1 MSSKSNKAEIRELL
15 KRRDFEEL
23 KRWGGSVRNPQRI
36 LLSLAYD
43 IDDLVRWRSIEAIGK
58 VAEIQAESDIEKV
71 RDLIRRLL
79 WLMNDESGGVGWHS
93 PEIIGEIL
101 VNVPSLIDEYGE
113 LLLAYLKEEPFEI
126 GSHQA
131 IYRIASIN
139 PRPYV
144 KKVAK
149 LAESLKESD
158 PVIQLH
164 TAMALEKIQPK
175 KYQDAIEKLLNIE
188 SSVTLYDFKTGL
200 LKDVTVKHI
209 VQQILDRINSSV
221 RAE

>member
-1 MSSKSNKAEIRELL
+1 MSSKNHKAEIRELL

-23 KRWGGSVRNPQRI
+23 KRWGSSVRNLQRV

-58 VAEIQAESDIEKV
+58 VAKIQAESDLEKV

-113 LLLAYLKEEPFEI
+113 LLLAYLKEEPFEK
-126 GSHQA
+126 GSHLA
-131 IYRIASIN
+131 IYRVASIN
-139 PRPYV
+139 PKPYI
-144 KKVAK
+144 KRVAK
-149 LAESLKESD
+149 LAESLNESD
-158 PVIQLH
+158 PMIRLY
-164 TAMALEKIQPK
+164 TAMALEKIEPK
-175 KYQDAIEKLLNIE
+175 KYQDAIEKLLSIE
-188 SSVTLYDFKTGL
+188 SSITLYDFETGL
-200 LKDVTVKHI
+200 LKEVMVKQI
-209 VQQILDRINSSV
+209 IQQILDRVNSFYSN
-221 RAE
+221 